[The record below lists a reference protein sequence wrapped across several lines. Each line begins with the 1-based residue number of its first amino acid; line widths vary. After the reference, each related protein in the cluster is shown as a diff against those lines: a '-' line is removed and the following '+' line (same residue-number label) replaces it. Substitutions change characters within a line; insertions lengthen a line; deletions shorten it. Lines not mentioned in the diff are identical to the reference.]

1 MKYGFRQ
8 ESRISRNFL
17 GIESATYVVKSDA
30 ESRFADKADSFAL
43 PPQNPKQENVMNT
56 VRFAPVLFLPHLLSK
71 AVN

>member
-30 ESRFADKADSFAL
+30 ESRFADKADLFS
-43 PPQNPKQENVMNT
+43 PQKPPKQENVMNT
-56 VRFAPVLFLPHLLSK
+56 VRFLPHLLSK